1 MFLFIIGFIAF
12 FYLVSRIGN
21 LEIKVKELEQRGINV
36 QPSKVEEKV
45 SVMEETIEVPKMQ
58 EPVVVPEYKPYEPVK
73 SADSNT
79 EFALGSQ
86 VFTIVGVVA
95 LLIGVAFFLRYAFE
109 NNFITETMRVM
120 FGLLLGAVLCS
131 VGAWIRKMYVDY
143 GSALFGAGLG
153 VLYVSVYAAYDFY
166 HMIGTGFAFVALILV
181 TLIGLVA
188 ALVYDSLPLIS
199 YSLAGAF
206 IITYLLPLS
215 ENVHTFFLY
224 MIVLNALVIALTTFK
239 RWPEL
244 TMGTIIA
251 SFFIITGWLV
261 SNYNDALFVPVS
273 FYLTLICGSYSI
285 SVISN
290 FLRKRGEYKDVD
302 GFLLPAI
309 PVVYVTQH
317 YILLHS
323 DKERALLFAFI
334 GAVYLIGFGI
344 VKALAH
350 SFELANKEE
359 HTEGRACSNSM
370 FLIGSMSIA
379 AAVGLHFEGLSV
391 SYLWALQALVLVG
404 IGSMLKSKNNRV
416 FGIVLSILSLVHMYG
431 YDYFLSDS
439 SSAIFNSRTVISF
452 VMTIV
457 FATIYAFYK
466 FYEKN
471 DEDEY
476 VAATGLGIIA
486 SIGIPLIWLTIE
498 IQQFVHVHTSEYLAL
513 TWTLYALAAF
523 TVGLLLKEAIARYGA
538 YVLAVIGVF
547 LGLIEAS
554 IPQHVFLFNFRVL
567 VVGVAILVLSTMVML
582 FKAFKKYIGEE
593 EYQMSTL
600 VLVGINFLALWLG
613 TFEISDYFQGQ
624 LSNVLLSLYYL
635 VYGAAALTLG
645 IMLKSYFARV
655 VAFILFGIS
664 IFKIFLF
671 DTANLSDVY
680 RFVSFITLGV
690 ILLVS
695 SYAYYRFKDRIQQFI
710 HLDK

>member
-1 MFLFIIGFIAF
+1 MFLFIIGLIAF
-12 FYLVSRIGN
+12 FYLVSRIGK
-21 LEIKVKELEQRGINV
+21 LEIKVKELERGGVKLSSLEVKTPEV
-36 QPSKVEEKV
+36 QEAIVPLPAEDSVVIAEEREV
-45 SVMEETIEVPKMQ
+45 ETIKKNDTE
-58 EPVVVPEYKPYEPVK
+58 
-73 SADSNT
+73 T
-79 EFALGSQ
+79 EFAFGSQ

-131 VGAWIRKMYVDY
+131 VGVWIRKMYVDY

-166 HMIGTGFAFVALILV
+166 HMIGTGFAFIALILV
-181 TLIGLVA
+181 TLTGLVA

-224 MIVLNALVIALTTFK
+224 MIVLNALVIAVTTIK

-261 SNYNDALFVPVS
+261 TNYSDALFVPAS
-273 FYLTLICGSYSI
+273 FYLTLICGAYSI

-317 YILLHS
+317 YILLHT

-344 VKALAH
+344 VKALVH
-350 SFELANKEE
+350 SFELAHGEE
-359 HTEGRACSNSM
+359 HAEGRACGNSM

-379 AAVGLHFEGLSV
+379 AAIGLHFDGVSI

-416 FGIVLSILSLVHMYG
+416 FGIVLSILSLLHMYA
-431 YDYFLSDS
+431 YDYFLSYS

-452 VMTIV
+452 VITAV
-457 FATIYAFYK
+457 FASIYAFYK

-476 VAATGLGIIA
+476 IAATGLGIIA

-523 TVGLLLKEAIARYGA
+523 TVGLILKESIARYGS
-538 YVLAVIGVF
+538 YVLTVIGVV
-547 LGLIEAS
+547 LGLIQVL
-554 IPQHVFLFNFRVL
+554 IPRQVFLFNFRVL
-567 VVGVAILVLSTMVML
+567 VVGMAILTLSVMVML
-582 FKAFKKYIGEE
+582 FKSFKKYIGQE
-593 EYQMSTL
+593 EYQMSTIA
-600 VLVGINFLALWLG
+600 LVGINFLALLLG
-613 TFEISDYFQGQ
+613 TSEILDYFQDQ

-645 IMLKSYFARV
+645 IIFKSYFARV

-671 DTANLSDVY
+671 DTASLSDVF
-680 RFVSFITLGV
+680 RFISFITLGV